1 MEEARKI
8 LAYGA
13 LPALSAVGFYGS
25 MYLSIENGLVKS
37 MSDIVSGKS
46 TALPN
51 TRATIIRKWTGIKPI
66 DDYLAFYL
74 AFFVPTLGKS
84 NPSTTLQNRFFM
96 GQFAALWTLI
106 QLQAQK
112 SGNSSII
119 HSRLK

>member
-1 MEEARKI
+1 MEDARKI

-25 MYLSIENGLVKS
+25 MYLAYENGLVKS
-37 MSDIVSGKS
+37 LADIARGKT

-51 TRATIIRKWTGIKPI
+51 TKATIIRKWTGIKPV
-66 DDYLAFYL
+66 DEYLAFYL

-84 NPSTTLQNRFFM
+84 NPSTMLQNRFFI
-96 GQFAALWTLI
+96 GQFGALWTLVA
-106 QLQAQK
+106 LQAQK

-119 HSRLK
+119 QSRAK